1 MPIAGRVNGSFCC
14 VMWSSVFHR
23 ELCDIG
29 DIGKLTREQFALA
42 LHLINQKLTTGVD
55 PPQNLS
61 AEMIPPSD
69 RLSLATKQVTHSYHP
84 VPSNALLNIQ

>member
-1 MPIAGRVNGSFCC
+1 MPIPGGVNGSFYC
-14 VMWSSVFHR
+14 VTWSSVFHR

-55 PPQNLS
+55 PPQNLCP
-61 AEMIPPSD
+61 EMIPPSD
-69 RLSLATKQVTHSYHP
+69 RLSVAAKQVRLLSVVLHVATKS
-84 VPSNALLNIQ
+84 